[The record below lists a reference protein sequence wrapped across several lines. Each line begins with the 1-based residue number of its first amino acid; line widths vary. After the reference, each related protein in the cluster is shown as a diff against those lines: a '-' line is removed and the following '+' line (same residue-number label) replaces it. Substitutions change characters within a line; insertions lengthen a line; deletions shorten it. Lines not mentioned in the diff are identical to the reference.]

1 MGVREFWDLITSG
14 EWTISFEGFSLAN
27 LWSMVVEIVKNPSS
41 NIAAAILLIAIVAL
55 VLLPVIVSIIYALS
69 NRPAE
74 AHEYVLVDEDGN
86 VVGPADASVLGSEGS
101 LVLGAPVRA
110 PSPAHARPAR
120 VRRPGDGALSFLIV
134 VAVFLAL
141 VVATGATT
149 QASSVCLGCHRD
161 EPHFLRADTD
171 PHRAVGCVAC
181 HESGGVVAS
190 VTRNV
195 PARVTHVTSAIFGND
210 DPPGYMSVTS
220 ASCSRCH
227 LAEIRGTIEI
237 EDRALRISHDEPLAA
252 GAVCL
257 DCHIL
262 DADEQMGNVTVGMSA
277 CLRCHNDEDAS
288 ADCSTCHTG
297 DVSLAVRAKNIAMH
311 DVGRVLVPFPDCYS
325 CHEPGPCDS
334 CHGARLPH
342 PPNYALGH
350 YYDAAVDLWKN
361 GGDNCFK
368 CHPDAGNRS
377 CYRAGC
383 HSVEMPLHSAD
394 PGFDRNHMNQNL
406 WGACDSCHNRL
417 RVYPSTC
424 AMCHPEQG

>member
-55 VLLPVIVSIIYALS
+55 VLLLVIVSIIYALS
-69 NRPAE
+69 SRPTVAD
-74 AHEYVLVDEDGN
+74 EYVLVDEEGN
-86 VVGPADASVLGSEGS
+86 VVGPVDASVLDAGGS
-101 LVLGAPVRA
+101 LVLEGSAPVSSVA
-110 PSPAHARPAR
+110 QARPASA
-120 VRRPGDGALSFLIV
+120 RRPGDGARSFLIV
-134 VAVFLAL
+134 AGVFLML

-149 QASSVCLGCHRD
+149 QVSEVCLGCHRD

-171 PHRAVGCVAC
+171 PHRDVACAAC
-181 HESGGVVAS
+181 HEGGGIVAS
-190 VTRNV
+190 LTRNV
-195 PARVTHVTSAIFGND
+195 PSRVAHVVSAIVGD
-210 DPPGYMSVTS
+210 EDPPGYTVVTS
-220 ASCSRCH
+220 APCSRCH
-227 LAEIRGTIEI
+227 LSEISGTIQI
-237 EDRALRISHDEPLAA
+237 EDRALRVSHDEPLAA

-262 DADEQMGNVTVGMSA
+262 DADAQMGNATVGMSA
-277 CLRCHNDEDAS
+277 CLRCHNDTDTS

-297 DVSLAVRAKNIAMH
+297 DVSLAVRAKKIAMH
-311 DVGRVLVPFPDCYS
+311 DAGRVLVPYPDCYS

-350 YYDAAVDLWKN
+350 YYDAAVDLWEH

-368 CHPDAGNRS
+368 CHPDVGNRS
-377 CYRAGC
+377 CYRSGC
-383 HSVEMPLHSAD
+383 HDVEMPLHSTD
-394 PGFDRNHMNQNL
+394 PRFESNHMNQNL
-406 WGACDSCHNRL
+406 WGTCDSCHNRM

-424 AMCHPEQG
+424 AMCHPE